1 MTHGSVQE
9 DAVDGLMMRNFFPP
23 VCSTCT
29 QRALAMDGQW
39 AAPVA
44 GQAIIFL
51 FCLQPFAHQGRAISC
66 SICPL
71 RLTIWCWFGCMCERR
86 PFHCGLID
94 SGSEIIERGYISFLM

>member
-9 DAVDGLMMRNFFPP
+9 DAVDGFDDEEFFSP

-71 RLTIWCWFGCMCERR
+71 RHTIWCWFGFFSVLFFTAAVVGQKNICLRKGEAAVN
-86 PFHCGLID
+86 G
-94 SGSEIIERGYISFLM
+94 